1 MEPLF
6 REMGVSRPP
15 RESGRVVDG
24 GGRVID
30 RDEDPLEFGRVLSLS
45 DAVFGLGMTL
55 LVVSI
60 VVPPGL
66 ASPQFTTAI
75 GELVPRVAIM
85 ALSFAVAASAWIGH
99 RRFFSRLQRID
110 AGVQWRNFVLLGLVA
125 LIPLPH
131 QVLGGYAHE
140 PLSYVL
146 YAVVLSGVNVMFVV
160 LELHAGRR
168 NLLRSHASEASHRLE
183 IARGVLDAGGF
194 ALSIPL
200 AFLLVSWTPLLWLA
214 LLPLEA
220 LLVRRMLPSGPSAAS
235 PRAK

>member
-1 MEPLF
+1 
-6 REMGVSRPP
+6 
-15 RESGRVVDG
+15 
-24 GGRVID
+24 VID
-30 RDEDPLEFGRVLSLS
+30 RDDDPLDFGRVLSLS
-45 DAVFGLGMTL
+45 DAVFGLAMTL

-66 ASPQFTTAI
+66 SSQEYTAAI

-110 AGVQWRNFVLLGLVA
+110 AGIQWRNFVLLGLVA
-125 LIPLPH
+125 LLPLPH
-131 QVLGGYAHE
+131 QVLGGYADE

-146 YAVVLSGVNVMFVV
+146 YAVVLSAVNVMFVV
-160 LELHAGRR
+160 LELHAARR
-168 NLLRSHASEASHRLE
+168 NLLRPGDSEASHRLE
-183 IARGVLDAGGF
+183 VARAALDAGGF

-200 AFLLVSWTPLLWLA
+200 AFLIVSWTPLLWVA

-220 LLVRRMLPSGPSAAS
+220 LLVWRMQPDRPAAAS
-235 PRAK
+235 PTAD

>member
-1 MEPLF
+1 M
-6 REMGVSRPP
+6 
-15 RESGRVVDG
+15 
-24 GGRVID
+24 ID
-30 RDEDPLEFGRVLSLS
+30 RDDSPLEFGRVLSLS
-45 DAVFGLGMTL
+45 DAVFGLAMTL

-60 VVPPGL
+60 IVPPGL
-66 ASPQFTTAI
+66 SSPQYTAAI
-75 GELVPRVAIM
+75 GELVPQVAIM

-110 AGVQWRNFVLLGLVA
+110 AGIQWRNFVLLGLVA

-131 QVLGGYAHE
+131 QVLGNYAHE

-146 YAVVLSGVNVMFVV
+146 YAVVLSAVNVMVVV
-160 LELHAGRR
+160 LELHAKRH
-168 NLLRSHASEASHRLE
+168 NLLRASASEASHRLE
-183 IARGVLDAGGF
+183 VARGVLDACGF

-200 AFLLVSWTPLLWLA
+200 AFLVVSWTPLLWVA

-220 LLVRRMLPSGPSAAS
+220 LLVWRMAPSRPPAAS

>member
-1 MEPLF
+1 M
-6 REMGVSRPP
+6 
-15 RESGRVVDG
+15 
-24 GGRVID
+24 ID

-45 DAVFGLGMTL
+45 DAVFGLAMTL

-60 VVPPGL
+60 VVPLGL
-66 ASPQFTTAI
+66 PSDQFTTAI

-99 RRFFSRLQRID
+99 RRVFSRLQRID
-110 AGVQWRNFVLLGLVA
+110 AGVQWRNLVLLGFVA

-146 YAVVLSGVNVMFVV
+146 YAVVLSAVNVMFVA
-160 LELHAGRR
+160 LELHAARR
-168 NLLRSHASEASHRLE
+168 HLLRPSASEASHRLE
-183 IARGVLDAGGF
+183 VARGVLDACGF

-200 AFLLVSWTPLLWLA
+200 AFLVVSWTPLLWVA

-220 LLVRRMLPSGPSAAS
+220 LLVWRMQPSGPSEES
-235 PRAK
+235 PRPSSPP

>member
-1 MEPLF
+1 
-6 REMGVSRPP
+6 
-15 RESGRVVDG
+15 
-24 GGRVID
+24 VID
-30 RDEDPLEFGRVLSLS
+30 RDGDPLEFGRVLSLS
-45 DAVFGLGMTL
+45 DAVFGLAMTL

-66 ASPQFTTAI
+66 PSPEYTAAI

-110 AGVQWRNFVLLGLVA
+110 SGIQWRNFVLLGLVA

-131 QVLGGYAHE
+131 QVLGGYANE

-146 YAVVLSGVNVMFVV
+146 YALVLSAVNVMFVV
-160 LELHAGRR
+160 LELHAKRHS
-168 NLLRSHASEASHRLE
+168 LLRSGVSEASHRLE
-183 IARGVLDAGGF
+183 IARGVLDACGF

-200 AFLLVSWTPLLWLA
+200 AFLLVSWTPLVWVA

-220 LLVRRMLPSGPSAAS
+220 LLVWRMLPGGNSAAS
-235 PRAK
+235 RRAK

>member
-1 MEPLF
+1 MK
-6 REMGVSRPP
+6 VSRPP
-15 RESGRVVDG
+15 RESGRLADG
-24 GGRVID
+24 GGAVID
-30 RDEDPLEFGRVLSLS
+30 RDRDPLEFGRVLSLS
-45 DAVFGLGMTL
+45 DAVFGLAMTL

-66 ASPQFTTAI
+66 PSPQFTAAI

-99 RRFFSRLQRID
+99 RRFFSRLQRVD
-110 AGVQWRNFVLLGLVA
+110 AGIQWRNFVLLGFVA
-125 LIPLPH
+125 LLPLPH

-146 YAVVLSGVNVMFVV
+146 YAVVLSAVNVMFVV
-160 LELHAGRR
+160 LELHAKRH
-168 NLLRSHASEASHRLE
+168 NLLRPGASGESHRLE
-183 IARGVLDAGGF
+183 VARGVLDAAGF

-200 AFLLVSWTPLLWLA
+200 AFLLVSWTPVLWVA

-220 LLVRRMLPSGPSAAS
+220 LLVWRMVPSGPPAAS